1 MRKTISFQIKLVLIF
16 LTFLFIL
23 NTLISGI
30 TNSQV
35 QLSATLFSDSFLVLE
50 NERLKL
56 AKELGQ
62 IDLSVQTFFLA
73 DGRTKEEVSETT
85 QKDVDQA
92 TVSTTLIANLIEEY
106 SNKVMNDT
114 LRDSY
119 LPYQNSIQS
128 YLSQVSIVL
137 DLVEQGNSASAK
149 ENYKELDRLLEA
161 MHGAEAHFQTVM
173 DSHIAHEKTLIDSR
187 LTRSSIIIYAMAI
200 LFLISAVVAFRFAL
214 KTIIHPMNT
223 ASKSLNHIIHS
234 LENNEGDLTARLEH
248 ISDNEIGQMANGMNR
263 FLEILQSAM
272 LSIKLGSNQIHQSAE
287 NISKNILDSTDSTTT
302 ISAGLNEMTASM
314 EEISSTIQDIDHGA
328 QLVLSAANLIAEDA
342 GVNYDQVAHILDRA
356 EQIHS
361 QSNQSKLQTMSVVQ
375 DIEQAMSAAILNS
388 RSVEKINELT
398 SNILDI
404 STQTNLLALNA
415 SIEAAR
421 VGDSG
426 KGFAVVADEIRK
438 LSDHTKHTA
447 SNIQTISALVTA
459 AVKELVDNADMIMSY
474 ISGRVLDDY
483 ANFVD
488 TANNYKADVENINQM
503 LSRFTS
509 QSEDLRSI
517 STNMAEGIR
526 GISLAIEDGVNVMID
541 SNESTS
547 SLLESMT
554 TISDE
559 VSYNQE
565 IVNRLHDHVNKFKKI

>member
-1 MRKTISFQIKLVLIF
+1 MRKTISFQIKFVLLF
-16 LTFLFIL
+16 LTFLFVL

-35 QLSATLFSDSFLVLE
+35 QLSATLFSNSFLVLE
-50 NERLKL
+50 NEQLKL
-56 AKELGQ
+56 AKELGR
-62 IDLSVQTFFLA
+62 IDLSVQAALLGN
-73 DGRTKEEVSETT
+73 GRVIEEVPATHKIVE
-85 QKDVDQA
+85 QA
-92 TVSTTLIANLIEEY
+92 TAGANTISDLTEEF
-106 SNKVMNDT
+106 SNKVKDDA
-114 LRDSY
+114 LRASY
-119 LPYQNSIQS
+119 LPYQASIEA
-128 YLSQVSIVL
+128 YLSQIALVLNQIV
-137 DLVEQGNSASAK
+137 QGDEALAK
-149 ENYKELDRLLEA
+149 ESYIELDRLAGA
-161 MHGAEAHFQTVM
+161 MQEAEAQFQAVL
-173 DSHIAHEKTLIDSR
+173 DSSIAHEKALIDSR
-187 LTRSSIIIYAMAI
+187 LTRSSVIIYAMAI
-200 LFLISAVVAFRFAL
+200 LFLISVVVAFRFVL
-214 KTIIHPMNT
+214 KAIIRPIHT
-223 ASKSLNHIIHS
+223 ASKNLNQIIHS
-234 LENNEGDLTARLEH
+234 LEHNEGDLTVRLEH
-248 ISDNEIGQMANGMNR
+248 ISDNEIGQMTHGMNR

-272 LSIKLGSNQIHQSAE
+272 VSIKLGSNQIHQSAE
-287 NISKNILDSTDSTTT
+287 NISNNILASTDATTT

-328 QLVLSAANLIAEDA
+328 QLVLSAANLIADDA
-342 GVNYDQVAHILDRA
+342 GANYDQVAHILNRA
-356 EQIHS
+356 EHIHS

-375 DIEQAMSAAILNS
+375 DIEQGMSSAISNS

-398 SNILDI
+398 TNILDI

-421 VGDSG
+421 VGDAG

-438 LSDHTKHTA
+438 LSENTKHTA
-447 SNIQTISALVTA
+447 SHIQTISALVTDS
-459 AVKELVDNADMIMSY
+459 VKELVDNANMIMSY

-509 QSEDLRSI
+509 QSEELRSI

-526 GISLAIEDGVNVMID
+526 GISLAVEDGVNVMID
-541 SNESTS
+541 ANESTS

>member
-1 MRKTISFQIKLVLIF
+1 MRKSISFQIKIV
-16 LTFLFIL
+16 LTFLTILFFL

-50 NERLKL
+50 NEQLKL

-62 IDLSVQTFFLA
+62 INLSAQATFLG
-73 DGRTKEEVSETT
+73 DGRTNEAGSATLQNVEQAIASANVISNLTEEFS
-85 QKDVDQA
+85 D
-92 TVSTTLIANLIEEY
+92 
-106 SNKVMNDT
+106 KVKNDS

-119 LPYQNSIQS
+119 IPYQDAVEA
-128 YLSQVSIVL
+128 YLSQISLVL
-137 DLVEQGNSASAK
+137 DRVVQGDEASAY
-149 ENYKELDRLLEA
+149 ESYMELDRLAGA
-161 MHGAEAHFQTVM
+161 MQEAEAQFQTAL
-173 DSHIAHEKTLIDSR
+173 DRSIAHEKTLIDSR
-187 LTRSSIIIYAMAI
+187 ITRSTVIIYAMGI
-200 LFLISAVVAFRFAL
+200 LFFIAVVVTFRFAQ
-214 KTIIHPMNT
+214 KTIIRPILS
-223 ASKSLNHIIHS
+223 ASKSLNHIIYS
-234 LENNEGDLTARLEH
+234 LEHNEGDLTVRLENASEH
-248 ISDNEIGQMANGMNR
+248 EIGQMVNGINR
-263 FLEILQSAM
+263 FLETLQSAM
-272 LSIKLGSNQIHQSAE
+272 LSIKRGSDQIHQSAVT
-287 NISKNILDSTDSTTT
+287 ISRNTSDSTESTTT

-314 EEISSTIQDIDHGA
+314 EEISSTIQEIDHGA
-328 QLVLSAANLIAEDA
+328 QLVLSAANHIADDA
-342 GVNYDQVAHILDRA
+342 STNYDQVAHILDRA

-361 QSNQSKLQTMSVVQ
+361 QSNQSKLQTMSVVR
-375 DIEQAMSAAILNS
+375 DIEQSMSTAILNS

-421 VGDSG
+421 VGASG
-426 KGFAVVADEIRK
+426 KGFAVVAEEIRK
-438 LSDHTKHTA
+438 LSDHTKRTA
-447 SNIQTISALVTA
+447 NNIQTISALVTNS
-459 AVKELVDNADMIMSY
+459 VKELVDNANLMLSY

-509 QSEDLRSI
+509 QSEELRSI
-517 STNMAEGIR
+517 STNMAEGIK
-526 GISLAIEDGVNVMID
+526 GISLAVEDGVNVMID
-541 SNESTS
+541 ANESTS

-559 VSYNQE
+559 VEYNQE
-565 IVNRLHDHVNKFKKI
+565 IVNLLHDHVNKFKKM